1 MKIIKTAHLV
11 SNNGLFIIKNFYDN
25 GKVKTYIHIGN
36 RIKFIDEKDYKP
48 KDLKN

>member
-11 SNNGLFIIKNFYDN
+11 ASNGLYIIKNFYDN
-25 GKVKTYIHIGN
+25 GTVKTYIHIGN
-36 RIKFIDEKDYKP
+36 RIKFLDESKYNP